1 MYDRASYQYKDK
13 AKSPKAKAKQKV
25 LKNIFRQGTIGND
38 WPYSKIPFSASGD
51 FSNELIS
58 VINVNLEENIW
69 NYRDGKDN
77 FDDCINGLNISKCS
91 SIFDPRP
98 NV

>member
-1 MYDRASYQYKDK
+1 MFDRASYQYKDLALGK
-13 AKSPKAKAKQKV
+13 TKGPKT
-25 LKNIFRQGTIGND
+25 IFRQGTIGND

-51 FSNELIS
+51 FSNELTS
-58 VINVNLEENIW
+58 VISVNLEENIW

-77 FDDCINGLNISKCS
+77 FDDCMNSLNISKCY